1 MKSQRDEFRDWLV
14 MQFSSVAQSCLTLRD
29 PMDCSTPG
37 FPVLHY
43 LLEFAHTHV
52 HLVGNAIQPS
62 HPLLPRFL
70 ALNLSHSLG
79 YHLFTNFSHSS
90 LTSC

>member
-37 FPVLHY
+37 LPVLHQ
-43 LLEFAHTHV
+43 LPELTQTHAIESGMPSS
-52 HLVGNAIQPS
+52 HLIFCC
-62 HPLLPRFL
+62 PLLLLPSIFRIIRVF
-70 ALNLSHSLG
+70 
-79 YHLFTNFSHSS
+79 FQ
-90 LTSC
+90 